1 MKKIKNTNFYIP
13 TGDTFLTKKPNYKK
27 EEFEMAKPFFKHN
40 SVAIDVGA
48 HVGFWTTRLL
58 QEFDKVIAVEPV
70 EDFIR
75 CLEVNT
81 EELEHKLE
89 IHGIGLG
96 SEDELCLEID
106 RVKTNSTLTATADYS
121 CEEQST
127 EYTMD
132 TFVDKML
139 DEDIDGPASL
149 DFIKISVEGYE
160 LEVLEGAV
168 ETIKKW
174 QPTIFVE
181 VKTMEDEDISD
192 FMEDMNYKIADDDL
206 SSYVWVPNE

>member
-1 MKKIKNTNFYIP
+1 
-13 TGDTFLTKKPNYKK
+13 
-27 EEFEMAKPFFKHN
+27 
-40 SVAIDVGA
+40 
-48 HVGFWTTRLL
+48 
-58 QEFDKVIAVEPV
+58 
-70 EDFIR
+70 
-75 CLEVNT
+75 
-81 EELEHKLE
+81 
-89 IHGIGLG
+89 
-96 SEDELCLEID
+96 
-106 RVKTNSTLTATADYS
+106 
-121 CEEQST
+121 
-127 EYTMD
+127 
-132 TFVDKML
+132 ML